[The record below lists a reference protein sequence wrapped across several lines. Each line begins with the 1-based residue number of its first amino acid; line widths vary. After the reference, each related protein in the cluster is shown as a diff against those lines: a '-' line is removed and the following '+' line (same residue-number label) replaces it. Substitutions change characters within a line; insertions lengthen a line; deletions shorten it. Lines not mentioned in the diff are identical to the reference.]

1 MRTVE
6 KHDKCLWNVVEQRS
20 LDTETGKPVLGAG
33 TAICILQ
40 FPCLYKVDTL
50 DHSVLTFLCSFQSQG
65 TEINLSLAHIPHI
78 LQIEKEA
85 EHLKTKLNIN
95 DKFTG
100 ALLVM
105 AFK

>member
-1 MRTVE
+1 MPLECGGTE
-6 KHDKCLWNVVEQRS
+6 RS

-50 DHSVLTFLCSFQSQG
+50 DHSVLTFLCSFQSRG
-65 TEINLSLAHIPHI
+65 TEINLSLAHPTHPADR
-78 LQIEKEA
+78 EEA

-100 ALLVM
+100 ALLGEWPLS
-105 AFK
+105 KPKS